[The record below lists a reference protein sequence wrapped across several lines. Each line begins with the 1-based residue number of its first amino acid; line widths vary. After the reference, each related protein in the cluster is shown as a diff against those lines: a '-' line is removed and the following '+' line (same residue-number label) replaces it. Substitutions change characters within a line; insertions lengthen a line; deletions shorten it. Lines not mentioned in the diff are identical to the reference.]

1 MKITDINAYVV
12 TPPGHGYGG
21 PNERQWTF
29 VKIDTDEGIHGWG
42 ECTNYPGGG
51 SFLTAR
57 AVLAMKE
64 VLIGEDPTNIEPLW
78 HRLVPSVYVHE
89 LAWVRIDG
97 DQRYRYCAV
106 GHQG

>member
-1 MKITDINAYVV
+1 MKITDVNAYVV

-29 VKIDTDEGIHGWG
+29 VRIDTDEGIHGWG

-57 AVLAMKE
+57 AV
-64 VLIGEDPTNIEPLW
+64 
-78 HRLVPSVYVHE
+78 S
-89 LAWVRIDG
+89 G
-97 DQRYRYCAV
+97 DEGGA
-106 GHQG
+106 GW